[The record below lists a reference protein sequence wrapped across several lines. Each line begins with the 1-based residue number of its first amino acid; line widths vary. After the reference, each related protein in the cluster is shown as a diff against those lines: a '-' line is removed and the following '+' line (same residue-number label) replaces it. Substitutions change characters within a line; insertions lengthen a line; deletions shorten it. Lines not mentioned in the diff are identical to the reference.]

1 MDGMSIVFS
10 QSNSP
15 WKNAKTFADLD
26 PQNKMVFLNPGSA
39 PMTIAGPNGAYK
51 DSAVY
56 DNELV
61 GFDIGLNVTP
71 KATTGSKS
79 AVSTF
84 RLLPI

>member
-1 MDGMSIVFS
+1 MSIVFS
-10 QSNSP
+10 KSNSP
-15 WKNAKTFADLD
+15 LQNAKTFSDLD
-26 PQNKMVFLNPGSA
+26 PQNKMVFLNPGASNLN
-39 PMTIAGPNGAYK
+39 IAGPNGLYK